1 MSKIIKITLFS
12 FLVAATL
19 YSCEDEKNEDLTA
32 TVNKNGAIETAVTVE
47 HFDSLQDILVTH
59 HTVWHKG
66 IAYKEVV
73 YRDTIPSLGQ
83 EQKIAENA
91 DGDEKKDDIKKDYE
105 IFITIK

>member
-91 DGDEKKDDIKKDYE
+91 DGDEKKVDIKKDYE

>member
-47 HFDSLQDILVTH
+47 HLDSLQDILVTH

-66 IAYKEVV
+66 NAYKEVV
-73 YRDTIPSLGQ
+73 YRDTIPSLGK
-83 EQKIAENA
+83 EQKVAENA
-91 DGDEKKDDIKKDYE
+91 DGDEKRVDIKKDYE
-105 IFITIK
+105 IFITVK